1 MSAARVMAAGKTPD
15 ITRQCAHGSIGF
27 GGAPMHDEQ
36 HWLKHPV
43 LPRPPALPKFGR
55 ELCALLGLDPSDFE
69 RDSAPNEPKPEA
81 ASAAECGDTR
91 PDALATGS
99 ELRLCA
105 DLVGTGT

>member
-1 MSAARVMAAGKTPD
+1 MAAGKTPD
-15 ITRQCAHGSIGF
+15 ITRQR
-27 GGAPMHDEQ
+27 APGQHRLRRRAMHDEQ
-36 HWLKHPV
+36 HWLKHPI

-69 RDSAPNEPKPEA
+69 RDTGPNGSQAEA

-99 ELRLCA
+99 ELRIHA
-105 DLVGTGT
+105 GVVRTGT